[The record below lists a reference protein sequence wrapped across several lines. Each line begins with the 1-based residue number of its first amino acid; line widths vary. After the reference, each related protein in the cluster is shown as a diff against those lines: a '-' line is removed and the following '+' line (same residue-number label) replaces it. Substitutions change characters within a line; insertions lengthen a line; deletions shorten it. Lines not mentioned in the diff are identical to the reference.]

1 MLGIDPGSI
10 KTGFGLVN
18 AVGRSFFH
26 IENGLIMPPKGL
38 DFKDRIGF
46 IFRGVCDVMDEFK
59 PDAVALEDVFIAKNA
74 QSALKLGH
82 VRGAVMSAA
91 AIRGLPLFEYTP
103 TRVKQSVT
111 GNGRAEKVQ
120 VQRMIQILL
129 KLKEVPYEDAADALA
144 IAITHAFTVYK

>member
-1 MLGIDPGSI
+1 
-10 KTGFGLVN
+10 
-18 AVGRSFFH
+18 
-26 IENGLIMPPKGL
+26 MPPKGL